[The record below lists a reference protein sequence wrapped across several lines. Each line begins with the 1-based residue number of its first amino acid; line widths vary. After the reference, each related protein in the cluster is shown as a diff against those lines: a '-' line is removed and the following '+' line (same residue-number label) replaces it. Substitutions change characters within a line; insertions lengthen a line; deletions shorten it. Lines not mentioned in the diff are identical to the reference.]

1 MRFLTA
7 ALFLLCLAPRS
18 ALCQG
23 QTILGVFAHP
33 DDEVYW
39 GTGALLAKS
48 VKEGHTVY
56 VVTVTSGQLGVTTHA
71 QIPAGPELGAVRE
84 SELRCS
90 AAAFGI
96 QPPFAFGFH
105 DQGLATALVMDEFAR
120 RLRAVIDEV
129 KPSVIITHSPNGLSG
144 HIDHRITSAVV
155 TEVFEERT
163 RLRHQPSRLYY
174 LAYPE
179 SLIPLAAG
187 ATDGRRQYRSTADA
201 LITTAIDA
209 RDGDAE
215 ADASLECHKSQVTPA
230 NIAALKALRRN
241 TLQSTVYLRLVMTDS
256 AWPSARESSLFAP
269 AAGQPASV
277 FDRKRDARLR

>member
-1 MRFLTA
+1 MRPPLA
-7 ALFLLCLAPRS
+7 ALLLLLAPLPLL
-18 ALCQG
+18 AQA

-48 VKEGHTVY
+48 VKEGHQVY

-84 SELRCS
+84 EELRCS
-90 AAAFGI
+90 ARALGI
-96 QPPFAFGFH
+96 QTPFAFGFH

-129 KPSVIITHSPNGLSG
+129 KPAVIITHPPDGLSG
-144 HIDHRITSAVV
+144 HIDRRITSAVV
-155 TEVFEERT
+155 TEVFAERT
-163 RLRHQPSRLYY
+163 RLKHQPSRLYY

-179 SLIPLAAG
+179 SRIPLVAG

-215 ADASLECHKSQVTPA
+215 ADASIECHKSQVTAA
-230 NIAALKALRRN
+230 NIAALKALRRD
-241 TLQSTVYLRLVMTDS
+241 TLQSIVYLRLAMTDA
-256 AWPSARESSLFAP
+256 AWPASKETSLFAP
-269 AAGQPASV
+269 ASV
-277 FDRKRDARLR
+277 LNGERNTRFR